1 MKINHM
7 LVCAALAFMAVSCGN
22 SSEVAPAIPR
32 DPYVEAKVEKV
43 LRKMTL
49 EEKIGQMTQIAIT
62 AVANGT
68 ELTAAGDSILRTYKV
83 GSVLNTPADV
93 AQTPQDYD
101 RLVAEIN
108 RIAIEETGI
117 PTLYGL
123 DHIHGTSYVLGGTL
137 FPQEV
142 AIAATFNREHAY
154 NMGKVTAYESRAA
167 NVPWTF
173 SPTMDLGRNP
183 AWPRMWE
190 SFGEDTYVNAE
201 MAVAELTGM
210 QGDDPNHVGP
220 YNIAAC
226 AKHFMGYGVPVTGQ
240 DRTPSSIAAS
250 ELREKHFEPFKEA
263 MKAGALSIMVNS
275 GSNNGMPFHCNT
287 ELLTQWVKEE
297 LNWDGMIVTDWADI
311 VNLYTRERV
320 ASSLKEAVK
329 LSVNAGIDMSM
340 VPYNCQ
346 FAIDLKELV
355 EEGEVSMERINDA
368 VRRVLR
374 LKVRLGLFDTPD
386 TMLEDYPEF
395 ASEAHA
401 KMAYDAAVEAQVL
414 LKNNGILPLK
424 KNVRILLTGPNAHSM
439 RTLNGGWSYTWQG
452 HGASREE
459 FTGQYNTIYEALSQ
473 KFDNVEYVP
482 GVEYDLHG
490 TNWQFDKNTGIKDAV
505 RAARRADV
513 IIACIGENSY
523 CETPG
528 NDVDMNLSDN
538 QKELVEQLASTGR
551 PIILILNGGRPRI
564 INDIEP
570 KATAVVDILLP
581 GNYGG
586 DALAA
591 LLCGEENFSG
601 KLPFTYPKHVN
612 KFAVYDY
619 KPSESQGVMEGSY
632 NYSAVMD
639 IQWPFGHGMSY
650 TAFEYSNLTVSATE
664 FDSDDVLKVTVDVKN
679 VGARAGKES
688 VLLYSTDLY
697 ASSTPDVRRLRA
709 FEKVDLAPGQTTT
722 VELEVTA
729 KDLAFANYYGKWTL
743 EEGDFVLS
751 VGNLSKKV
759 TCTETVLWDE
769 PNID

>member
-1 MKINHM
+1 MKIRILSA
-7 LVCAALAFMAVSCGN
+7 LVLAAVTVACSSPSVS
-22 SSEVAPAIPR
+22 PAIPK
-32 DPYVEAKVEKV
+32 DASIEKKVDR
-43 LRKMTL
+43 LLSRMTL

-62 AVANGT
+62 AIADGT

-83 GSVLNTPADV
+83 GSVLNTPGDV
-93 AQTPQDYD
+93 AQTPQDYNQ
-101 RLVAEIN
+101 LIAEIN
-108 RIAIEETGI
+108 RISLEETGI

-137 FPQEV
+137 FPQEIN
-142 AIAATFNREHAY
+142 IAASFNRQHAY
-154 NMGKVTAYESRAA
+154 NMGKVAAYESRAA
-167 NVPWTF
+167 DVPWTF

-201 MAVAELTGM
+201 MAVAEVRGM
-210 QGDDPNHVGP
+210 QGDDPNRIGP

-226 AKHFMGYGVPVTGQ
+226 AKHFMCYGVPVSGQ
-240 DRTPSSIAAS
+240 DRTPSSVAAS

-263 MKAGALSIMVNS
+263 MQAGALSIMVNS
-275 GSNNGMPFHCNT
+275 GSNNGMPFHCNA

-311 VNLYTRERV
+311 VNLFTRERV

-329 LSVNAGIDMSM
+329 LAVNAGIDMSM

-355 EEGEVSMERINDA
+355 EEGEVSMSRIDDA
-368 VRRVLR
+368 VRRILR
-374 LKVRLGLFDTPD
+374 MKYRLGLFRQPD
-386 TMLEDYPEF
+386 TKLEDYPDFGSAEH
-395 ASEAHA
+395 ER
-401 KMAYDAAVEAQVL
+401 MAYEAAVESQVL
-414 LKNNGILPLK
+414 LKNNGILPLR
-424 KNVRILLTGPNAHSM
+424 KNLRILLTGPNAHSI
-439 RTLNGGWSYTWQG
+439 RTMNGGWSYTWQG

-459 FTGQYNTIYEALSQ
+459 FTGEFNTIYEALSQ
-473 KFDNVEYVP
+473 KFENLTYVP
-482 GVEYDLHG
+482 GVEYDLMG
-490 TNWQFDKNTGIKDAV
+490 TDWKYDENTGIKAAV
-505 RAARRADV
+505 RAARQSDV
-513 IIACIGENSY
+513 IVVCIGENTY

-528 NDVDMNLSDN
+528 NDVDMNLSAN
-538 QKELVEQLASTGR
+538 QKELVESLSATGR
-551 PIILILNGGRPRI
+551 PIVLILNGGRPRI

-570 KATAVVDILLP
+570 LATAVVDILLP

-591 LLCGEENFSG
+591 LLAGEENFSG
-601 KLPFTYPKHVN
+601 RLPFTYPKYVN

-619 KPSESQGVMEGSY
+619 KPSESQGMMAGSY
-632 NYSAVMD
+632 NYNAVMD

-664 FDSDDVLKVTVDVKN
+664 FDSDDVIKVAVDVTN
-679 VGARAGKES
+679 VGARTGKES
-688 VLLYSTDLY
+688 VLLYSSDLY
-697 ASSTPDVRRLRA
+697 ASSTPDVRRLRD
-709 FEKVDLAPGQTTT
+709 FDKIELTPGETKT
-722 VELEVTA
+722 VEFELSA
-729 KDLAFANYYGKWTL
+729 KDLAFVNYYGKWTL
-743 EEGDFVLS
+743 EEGDFILS
-751 VGNLSKKV
+751 AGGLTQKI

>member
-1 MKINHM
+1 MKITHM
-7 LVCAALAFMAVSCGN
+7 LVWAALAFMAVSCGN

-93 AQTPQDYD
+93 AQTPEDYD

-190 SFGEDTYVNAE
+190 SFGEDTYVNAQ

-355 EEGEVSMERINDA
+355 EEGEVSMERIDDA

-664 FDSDDVLKVTVDVKN
+664 FDSDDVLKVTVDVTN

>member
-1 MKINHM
+1 MKFNGFI
-7 LVCAALAFMAVSCGN
+7 VSAALICLLSSCDRTP
-22 SSEVAPAIPR
+22 EVAPAIPR

-62 AVANGT
+62 AIANGT

-83 GSVLNTPADV
+83 GSVLNTPGDV
-93 AQTPQDYD
+93 AQTPEAYD
-101 RLVAEIN
+101 RLVAQIN

-137 FPQEV
+137 FPQEI

-154 NMGKVTAYESRAA
+154 NMGKVAAYESRAA

-201 MAVAELTGM
+201 MAVAEVRGM
-210 QGDDPNHVGP
+210 QGDDPNHIGP

-226 AKHFMGYGVPVTGQ
+226 AKHFMCYGVPVSGQ
-240 DRTPSSIAAS
+240 DRTPSSVAAS

-263 MKAGALSIMVNS
+263 MQAGALSIMVNS
-275 GSNNGMPFHCNT
+275 GSNNGMPFHCNA

-311 VNLYTRERV
+311 VNLFTRERV

-329 LSVNAGIDMSM
+329 IAVNAGIDMSM

-355 EEGEVSMERINDA
+355 EEGEVSMDRIDDA

-374 LKVRLGLFDTPD
+374 MKVRLGLFDTPD
-386 TMLEDYPEF
+386 TRLTDYPDFGGEK
-395 ASEAHA
+395 HA
-401 KMAYDAAVEAQVL
+401 QMAYEAALEAPVL
-414 LKNNGILPLK
+414 LKNNGILPLRR
-424 KNVRILLTGPNAHSM
+424 NLRILLTGPNAHSI

-459 FTGQYNTIYEALSQ
+459 FTGKYNTIYEALSE
-473 KFDNVEYVP
+473 KFENIEYVP
-482 GVEYDLHG
+482 GVEYDLMG
-490 TNWQFDKNTGIKDAV
+490 TNWKFDQNTGIRDAV

-513 IIACIGENSY
+513 IIACIGENTY

-528 NDVDMNLSDN
+528 NDVDMNLSAN
-538 QKELVEQLASTGR
+538 QKELVKQLAATGR

-570 KATAVVDILLP
+570 MATAVVDVLLP
-581 GNYGG
+581 GNFGG

-591 LLCGEENFSG
+591 LLSGEENFSG
-601 KLPFTYPKHVN
+601 RLPFTYPKYVN

-619 KPSESQGVMEGSY
+619 KPSESQGMMSGSY
-632 NYSAVMD
+632 NYNAIMD

-650 TAFEYSNLTVSATE
+650 TAFEYSNMTVSASE
-664 FDSDDVLKVTVDVKN
+664 FDSDDVLKVTVDVAN

-688 VLLYSTDLY
+688 VLLYSSDLY

-709 FEKVDLAPGQTTT
+709 FDKVELAPGEMTT
-722 VELEVTA
+722 VEFELSA
-729 KDLAFANYYGKWTL
+729 KDLAFADYYGKWTL
-743 EEGDFVLS
+743 EKGDFILS
-751 VGNLSKKV
+751 VGNLSQKI

>member
-1 MKINHM
+1 MKIRILSA
-7 LVCAALAFMAVSCGN
+7 LVLAAVTVACSSPSVS
-22 SSEVAPAIPR
+22 PAIPK
-32 DPYVEAKVEKV
+32 DASIEKKVDR
-43 LRKMTL
+43 LLARMTL

-62 AVANGT
+62 AIADGT

-83 GSVLNTPADV
+83 GSVLNTPGDV
-93 AQTPQDYD
+93 AQTPQDYNQ
-101 RLVAEIN
+101 LIAEIN
-108 RIAIEETGI
+108 RISLEETGI

-137 FPQEV
+137 FPQEIN
-142 AIAATFNREHAY
+142 IAASFNRQHAY
-154 NMGKVTAYESRAA
+154 NMGKVAAYESRAA
-167 NVPWTF
+167 DIPWTF

-201 MAVAELTGM
+201 MAVAEVRGM
-210 QGDDPNHVGP
+210 QGDDPNRIGP

-226 AKHFMGYGVPVTGQ
+226 AKHFMCYGVPVSGQ
-240 DRTPSSIAAS
+240 DRTPSSVAAS

-263 MKAGALSIMVNS
+263 MQAGALSIMVNS
-275 GSNNGMPFHCNT
+275 GSNNGMPFHCNA

-311 VNLYTRERV
+311 VNLFTRERV

-329 LSVNAGIDMSM
+329 LAVNAGIDMSM

-355 EEGEVSMERINDA
+355 EEGEVSMSRIDDA
-368 VRRVLR
+368 VRRILR
-374 LKVRLGLFDTPD
+374 MKYRLGLFRQPD
-386 TMLEDYPEF
+386 TKLEDYPDFGSAEH
-395 ASEAHA
+395 ER
-401 KMAYDAAVEAQVL
+401 MAYEAAVESQVL
-414 LKNNGILPLK
+414 LKNNGILPLR
-424 KNVRILLTGPNAHSM
+424 KNLRILLTGPNAHSI
-439 RTLNGGWSYTWQG
+439 RTMNGGWSYTWQG

-459 FTGQYNTIYEALSQ
+459 FTGEFNTIYEALSQ
-473 KFDNVEYVP
+473 KFENLTYVP
-482 GVEYDLHG
+482 GVEYDLMG
-490 TNWQFDKNTGIKDAV
+490 TDWKYDENTGIKAAV
-505 RAARRADV
+505 RAARQSDV
-513 IIACIGENSY
+513 IVVCIGENTY

-528 NDVDMNLSDN
+528 NDVDMNLSAN
-538 QKELVEQLASTGR
+538 QKELVESLSATGR
-551 PIILILNGGRPRI
+551 PIVLILNGGRPRI

-570 KATAVVDILLP
+570 LATAVVDILLP

-591 LLCGEENFSG
+591 LLAGEENFSG
-601 KLPFTYPKHVN
+601 RLPFTYPKYVN

-619 KPSESQGVMEGSY
+619 KPSESQGMMAGSY
-632 NYSAVMD
+632 NYNAVMD

-664 FDSDDVLKVTVDVKN
+664 FDSDDVIKVAVDVTN
-679 VGARAGKES
+679 VGARTGKES
-688 VLLYSTDLY
+688 VLLYSSDLY
-697 ASSTPDVRRLRA
+697 ASSTPDVRRLRD
-709 FEKVDLAPGQTTT
+709 FDKIELTPGETKT
-722 VELEVTA
+722 VEFELSA
-729 KDLAFANYYGKWTL
+729 KDLAFVNYYGKWTL
-743 EEGDFVLS
+743 EEGDFILS
-751 VGNLSKKV
+751 AGGLTQKI

>member
-7 LVCAALAFMAVSCGN
+7 LVWAALAFMAVSCGN

-190 SFGEDTYVNAE
+190 SFGEDTYVNAQ

-355 EEGEVSMERINDA
+355 EEGEVSMERIDDA

-664 FDSDDVLKVTVDVKN
+664 FDSDDVLKVTVDVTN